1 MRLAVKGVLLLLTLY
16 LAFLGGIAAWVG
28 HSLRSVSGTL
38 IKNTA
43 RIIGSEVASAISKSA
58 IEDLVQGDPA
68 ARARLEQL
76 VDDVSEHSDVVES
89 IAVVDETGKVVAS
102 DDLETGRQLAVPEVI
117 FQREDEGEFG
127 NAKVLF
133 QQGGQYHLFVPLLDQ
148 AHLLGYVRLSIN
160 SQPLAKLY
168 YGARRQ
174 FALAALLGVVGVGGL
189 GVLLHVQLSRRGTA
203 LTQALERAIGGEP
216 VSLPERRD
224 EFAQAVAVARKVG
237 TQLNEAREQR
247 SQATRRLGALAK
259 VLDVGVVLLRADKSL
274 DFANGPARELL
285 GHGAP
290 GDLEEHWDAITA
302 VLDEALQRA
311 AKSGANGATSNY
323 VEIDLPRNGTTS
335 RLRLEVNEL
344 SDEGSEG
351 SLVVV
356 KSREMIDALE
366 NELGLAIQ
374 MRGLTRF
381 YMGVVHDL
389 KTPLQAMVMNL
400 ELLKE
405 TLAANAESTDE
416 RTRQRQ
422 TRYMNVLRDEVSRL
436 DRQLR
441 ALLVHTAPTSEP
453 QQVID
458 MCDLVR
464 ELVMLVSPQ
473 AKQQR
478 VAVETAL
485 PAEPVP
491 FTGHRDRLKQAL
503 LNIAINAL
511 EAMPGGGHL
520 AINLEAGDGQ
530 VRIALRDSGPGIS
543 PELQSQI
550 YKMHFT
556 TKSGGTGIGLYV
568 ARSVVESHG
577 GEIQVETAA
586 GGGTCFQICL
596 PIAAHGA

>member
-1 MRLAVKGVLLLLTLY
+1 MRLAVKGVLLLLALY
-16 LAFLGGIAAWVG
+16 LAFLGGIAVWIG
-28 HSLRSVSGTL
+28 HSLQSVSSTL

-102 DDLETGRQLAVPEVI
+102 DTLEIGRQLAVPEVV
-117 FQREDEGEFG
+117 FRREGEVEFA
-127 NAKVLF
+127 NSKVLF

-148 AHLLGYVRLSIN
+148 ARLLGYVRLSIN

-168 YGARRQ
+168 YGARRE
-174 FALAALLGVVGVGGL
+174 FALAALVGVLGVAGL

-216 VSLPERRD
+216 VSLPEGRD

-237 TQLNEAREQR
+237 TQLNEAREQT

-259 VLDVGVVLLRADKSL
+259 VMDVGVVLLRADRSL

-285 GHGAP
+285 GYGAR
-290 GDLEEHWDAITA
+290 GELEQHWDEITA
-302 VLDEALQRA
+302 FLENPLQRA
-311 AKSGANGATSNY
+311 AQNAASGAPSTY
-323 VEIDLPRNGTTS
+323 VEIDLPRNGMTS

-351 SLVVV
+351 FLVVV

-405 TLAANAESTDE
+405 TLAANAASTDE

-422 TRYMNVLRDEVSRL
+422 DRYMNVLRDEVSRL

-441 ALLVHTAPTSEP
+441 ALLVHTAPTSES

-458 MCDLVR
+458 VCDLVR

-478 VAVETAL
+478 VAVETSL
-485 PAEPVP
+485 PEGPVP

-503 LNIAINAL
+503 LNIAMNAL
-511 EAMPGGGHL
+511 EAMPSGGHL
-520 AINLEAGDGQ
+520 AINLENSDGQ
-530 VRIALRDSGPGIS
+530 IRIALRDSGPGIS

-577 GEIQVETAA
+577 GDIQVETAA

-596 PIAAHGA
+596 PVTAPRT

>member
-1 MRLAVKGVLLLLTLY
+1 MRLAVKGVLLLLALY
-16 LAFLGGIAAWVG
+16 LCFLGGTALWLG
-28 HSLRSVSGTL
+28 YSLRSVSNSL

-43 RIIGSEVASAISKSA
+43 QIIGKEVAAAISKSA
-58 IEDLVQGDPA
+58 VDDLVQGDPG
-68 ARARLEQL
+68 ARTRLEQL
-76 VDDVSEHSDVVES
+76 VADVSEHSDVVES
-89 IAVVDETGKVVAS
+89 IAVIDEAGKVAAS
-102 DDLETGRQLAVPEVI
+102 ADMEIGRQLVVPEVI
-117 FQREDEGEFG
+117 FRREGEVEF
-127 NAKVLF
+127 ADSKIMF
-133 QQGGQYHLFVPLLDQ
+133 QGGQYLLFVPLVDQ
-148 AHLLGYVRLSIN
+148 SRLLGYLRLSIN
-160 SQPLAKLY
+160 SQPLARLY
-168 YGARRQ
+168 YRARRE
-174 FALAALLGVVGVGGL
+174 FALAALIGVLGVAGL
-189 GVLLHVQLSRRGTA
+189 GVLLQTQLSRRGAA
-203 LTQALERAIGGEP
+203 LTHALERAIGGEQ
-216 VSLPERRD
+216 VVLAEGRD

-237 TQLNEAREQR
+237 TQLTEAREQ
-247 SQATRRLGALAK
+247 STQATRRLGALAK
-259 VLDVGVVLLRADKSL
+259 VMDVGVLLLRQDLSL
-274 DFANGPARELL
+274 DFANAPARELL
-285 GHGAP
+285 RAVGP
-290 GDLEEHWDAITA
+290 GGLEQRWDEVRAR
-302 VLDEALQRA
+302 LEPALSPTRG
-311 AKSGANGATSNY
+311 STVPS
-323 VEIDLPRNGTTS
+323 VDIELPDDGTTT
-335 RLRLEVNEL
+335 RLRLEINGL

-351 SLVVV
+351 FLVVV

-405 TLAANAESTDE
+405 SLAGTRESTDAA
-416 RTRQRQ
+416 TRARQ
-422 TRYMNVLRDEVSRL
+422 TRYMDVLRDEVSRL

-441 ALLVHTAPTSEP
+441 ALLVHTVPTKEP

-458 MCDLVR
+458 VCDLLR
-464 ELVMLVSPQ
+464 ELVMLIGPQ

-478 VAVETAL
+478 VAVETTL
-485 PAEPVP
+485 PDEPVP

-511 EAMPGGGHL
+511 EVMPDGGRLAVHL
-520 AINLEAGDGQ
+520 ENGDGQ
-530 VRIALRDSGPGIS
+530 IRISLHDSGPGIS

-586 GGGTCFQICL
+586 GRGTCFQIYL
-596 PIAAHGA
+596 PLAAQHA

>member
-1 MRLAVKGVLLLLTLY
+1 MRLAVKGVLLLSVLY
-16 LAFLGGIAAWVG
+16 LIFLGGVALWVG
-28 HSLRSVSGTL
+28 HSLQALSSTL

-43 RIIGSEVASAISKSA
+43 RIIGSEVAAAISKSA

-68 ARARLEQL
+68 ARARLEEL
-76 VDDVSEHSDVVES
+76 VADVSEHSDVVES
-89 IAVVDETGKVVAS
+89 IAVVDETGKVAAS
-102 DDLETGRQLAVPEVI
+102 DDIEIGRQLAVPEVI
-117 FQREDEGEFG
+117 FRREGEVEF
-127 NAKVLF
+127 ADSKLLF
-133 QQGGQYHLFVPLLDQ
+133 QGGQYHLFVPLLDQ
-148 AHLLGYVRLSIN
+148 SRLLGYLRLSIN

-168 YGARRQ
+168 FRARRE
-174 FALAALLGVVGVGGL
+174 FALAALIGVVGVGGL
-189 GVLLHVQLSRRGTA
+189 GVLLHVQLSRRSAA

-216 VSLPERRD
+216 VALPEGRD

-237 TQLNEAREQR
+237 TQLNEAREQT
-247 SQATRRLGALAK
+247 SQAIRRLGALAK
-259 VLDVGVVLLRADKSL
+259 VMDVGVLLLRADKSL

-285 GHGAP
+285 GYSAP
-290 GDLEEHWDAITA
+290 GELEQRWDEIKDLFDNTRQRLGNGTA
-302 VLDEALQRA
+302 
-311 AKSGANGATSNY
+311 SPH
-323 VEIDLPRNGTTS
+323 VEIEVAHNGQAS

-344 SDEGSEG
+344 RDEGSEG
-351 SLVVV
+351 FLVVV

-374 MRGLTRF
+374 MRGVTRF

-405 TLAANAESTDE
+405 TLAATAAVTDD
-416 RTRQRQ
+416 RTRERQ
-422 TRYMNVLRDEVSRL
+422 TRYMDVLRDEVSRL

-441 ALLVHTAPTSEP
+441 ALLVHTAPTNEP

-458 MCDLVR
+458 VCDLVR

-478 VAVETAL
+478 VTVETSL
-485 PAEPVP
+485 PESPMP

-511 EAMPGGGHL
+511 EAMPDGGRL
-520 AINLEAGDGQ
+520 AINLENGDGQ
-530 VRIALRDSGPGIS
+530 VRISLRDSGPGIS
-543 PELQSQI
+543 EELLSQI

-577 GEIQVETAA
+577 GEIQVDTDA
-586 GGGTCFQICL
+586 GRGTCFQIYL
-596 PIAAHGA
+596 PLAAQRA